1 MSEDPTNNF
10 LLKSCLFGT
19 VKLVRNIIKI
29 KFTWN
34 DWGMEFD
41 GEGFWSFD
49 NDSARNV
56 VIIGV
61 NNSSSSHIDN

>member
-1 MSEDPTNNF
+1 
-10 LLKSCLFGT
+10 
-19 VKLVRNIIKI
+19 
-29 KFTWN
+29 
-34 DWGMEFD
+34 MEFD

-61 NNSSSSHIDN
+61 NNSLSSHIDN

>member
-1 MSEDPTNNF
+1 
-10 LLKSCLFGT
+10 
-19 VKLVRNIIKI
+19 
-29 KFTWN
+29 
-34 DWGMEFD
+34 MEFD

-61 NNSSSSHIDN
+61 NNSSSSHIDNQKNNF